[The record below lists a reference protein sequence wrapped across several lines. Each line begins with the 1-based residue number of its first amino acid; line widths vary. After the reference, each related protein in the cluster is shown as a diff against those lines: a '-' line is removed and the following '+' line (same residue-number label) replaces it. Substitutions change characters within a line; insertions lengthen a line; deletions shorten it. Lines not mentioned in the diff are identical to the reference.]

1 MIGQAIEREGQARAA
16 RGDPTRCANL
26 NERQQMQREAVF
38 QASFGYSVAQIFS
51 RLPLDKHRAISWKAF
66 IVVLVDNRDGDV
78 TCTHLRSGYNA
89 LSGMQPRK
97 TTERIAAKPA

>member
-1 MIGQAIEREGQARAA
+1 MGKQEREGQARAA
-16 RGDPTRCANL
+16 RGDPTRCGNL

-66 IVVLVDNRDGDV
+66 IVVLVDNQDGDV
-78 TCTHLRSGYNA
+78 SWQSCTHLRS
-89 LSGMQPRK
+89 LVQPRQ
-97 TTERIAAKPA
+97 TTERVAAKPD